1 MTNEDRERL
10 LKYRR
15 RFKARGIDKRRQD
28 RRNPDP
34 RVKKGDRFG
43 KLEVTLPNYLNITMC
58 MARCE
63 CGHEGAYRAQ
73 DLLDG
78 RKSHCGCSRS
88 YRRGAAL
95 GEGRAAPE

>member
-1 MTNEDRERL
+1 
-10 LKYRR
+10 
-15 RFKARGIDKRRQD
+15 
-28 RRNPDP
+28 
-34 RVKKGDRFG
+34 
-43 KLEVTLPNYLNITMC
+43 MC